1 MNELYIFYEEYKVEV
16 LARLP
21 FFLSELVEPFTANEF
36 YYFIEKHGG
45 KNLLR
50 KAKIK
55 IIISIEALCAG
66 DKFCCQLCN
75 TVISLAAEDRM
86 QVKSASEK
94 LQSSSAIGNCNSDY
108 AKFS

>member
-1 MNELYIFYEEYKVEV
+1 MNLTNTINC
-16 LARLP
+16 P
-21 FFLSELVEPFTANEF
+21 HCQHS
-36 YYFIEKHGG
+36 
-45 KNLLR
+45 
-50 KAKIK
+50 K